1 MGLVEPGDPVRV
13 TFSGA
18 PTYNSDMTKLRAKP
32 THLKLTLVENGI
44 DFVRSGIERYFLRD
58 APSPRDHKYA
68 VLHVFAGVLLLLK
81 ARLSREHPSLIF
93 TKVEDVGN
101 PEAVTVGLKAA
112 IDRLK
117 TTANIDLTSD
127 RPTLIHA
134 QRTRNRLEH
143 YDASLDLKETQE
155 LVGRLCEF
163 VYVFSRD
170 QLAEDLQTHLKG
182 PVWDRVQ
189 NLRGI
194 AEALKKK
201 RCQEWKKRVSH
212 FAKFTKAQLEKVWQ
226 DAPRPEPDD
235 DISTFAPLECPE
247 CIQERVIV
255 VEPDLAICT
264 HPECG
269 EVFLAGSCL
278 RCDRT
283 ILGEDEG
290 FCSECLDYM
299 NKD

>member
-1 MGLVEPGDPVRV
+1 
-13 TFSGA
+13 
-18 PTYNSDMTKLRAKP
+18 MTRLRAKH

-44 DFVRSGIERYFLRD
+44 DFVRSGIERYFLRNTQ
-58 APSPRDHKYA
+58 SPCDHKYA

-93 TKVEDVGN
+93 AKVEDVGN
-101 PEAVTVGLKAA
+101 PQAVTVGLKAA
-112 IDRLK
+112 IERLK
-117 TTANIDLTSD
+117 TIANIDLTAD
-127 RPTLIHA
+127 MPTLIRA
-134 QRTRNRLEH
+134 QRTRNQLEH
-143 YDASLDLKETQE
+143 YEASLDLKETEE

-170 QLAEDLQTHLKG
+170 QLDQDLQTHLKG

-189 NLRGI
+189 KLRGI
-194 AEALKKK
+194 AEAIKKK
-201 RCQEWKKRVSH
+201 RRQEWKKRVAH

-235 DISTFAPLECPE
+235 GIFIFEPLECPE
-247 CIQERVIV
+247 CIHERVIV
-255 VEPDLAICT
+255 VERGLAICT
-264 HPECG
+264 NPECG

-290 FCSECLDYM
+290 FCPECLDYM